1 MKTSRPAPRLHC
13 HGYYKDPD
21 ASQASAITR
30 HYVNYIVPGQYIVAS
45 HEWKRSLHW
54 WNFNKRI
61 SFFCCMCLCFPPTYY
76 WPLPPKPLFWL
87 PIFGFPP
94 KPSFWLPIFG
104 LPPKPLFWLPILV
117 CRQNLCFGY
126 LFLVC
131 RQNLCFHQPI
141 LGLQS
146 ILQTKNRLDDLRP
159 AVRSRFNRSLGDT

>member
-1 MKTSRPAPRLHC
+1 MSE
-13 HGYYKDPD
+13 KDLYIGGTLIKES
-21 ASQASAITR
+21 ASFVACV
-30 HYVNYIVPGQYIVAS
+30 YVFHQHIIGRCRQN
-45 HEWKRSLHW
+45 
-54 WNFNKRI
+54 
-61 SFFCCMCLCFPPTYY
+61 LCFGY
-76 WPLPPKPLFWL
+76 LFL
-87 PIFGFPP
+87 VSRQNLRFGY
-94 KPSFWLPIFG
+94 
-104 LPPKPLFWLPILV
+104 LFLV